1 LLCRCPPQRRAEALS
16 LPATFSRIR
25 AAEISFAEVKESK
38 KMLKVTAT
46 MGADVPLRAVVTHAE
61 RVESLGYDTLSVAE
75 AVHDGMLSSMA
86 ALGATTTLRVSQGV
100 LVAFARSPMLAAQG
114 AWDLQDYSGGRF
126 QLGLGT
132 QVKGNIIGRFGM
144 PWSAPAARL
153 TDYVGAVRA
162 CFDTFQ
168 NNTPLNFESESYTL
182 NRMQPFFNPGP
193 LDCGAPTILMGAVGP
208 LMTRAVGKVGD
219 ALQTHPTN
227 SEARYLRD
235 VTRPRLEEGTK
246 EAGRDLRIELTA
258 GPMIAT
264 GANAKEVEAEIQAAR
279 EALVFTLSTPAY
291 WPALEYHGWRHVGES
306 LRQYTREGKWAE
318 MNDLVTD
325 EILHAFVP
333 AGTYDEIADILLE
346 EYDDVAERIL
356 FPVPKD
362 PKNDAA
368 ARKAVAKLQ
377 GG

>member
-1 LLCRCPPQRRAEALS
+1 
-16 LPATFSRIR
+16 
-25 AAEISFAEVKESK
+25 
-38 KMLKVTAT
+38 MLKVTAT
-46 MGADVPLRAVVTHAE
+46 MGADVKLRDVETHAR

-86 ALGATTTLRVSQGV
+86 ALGATTSLRVSQGV

-162 CFDTFQ
+162 CFETFQ
-168 NNTPLNFESESYTL
+168 HGTPLNFESESYTL

-193 LDCGAPTILMGAVGP
+193 LECGAPSILMGAVGP
-208 LMTRAVGKVGD
+208 LMTRAVGRVGD

-227 SEARYLRD
+227 SESRYLRD
-235 VTRPRLEEGTK
+235 VTRPRLEEGAK
-246 EAGRDLRIELTA
+246 DAGRDLRIELTA
-258 GPMIAT
+258 GAMVAT
-264 GANAKEVEAEIQAAR
+264 GANAAEVAAEVQAAR

-291 WPALEYHGWRHVGES
+291 WPALEYHGLIEVGEK
-306 LRQYTREGKWAE
+306 LRQYTREGKWSE
-318 MNDLVTD
+318 MNGLVTD
-325 EILHAFVP
+325 EILKIFVP
-333 AGTYDEIADILLE
+333 AGTYDEIADILLG
-346 EYDDVAERIL
+346 EYDGVAERVL

-362 PKNDAA
+362 PKNDEA
-368 ARKAVAKLQ
+368 ARKSIQKLQ

>member
-1 LLCRCPPQRRAEALS
+1 
-16 LPATFSRIR
+16 
-25 AAEISFAEVKESK
+25 
-38 KMLKVTAT
+38 MLKVIAT
-46 MGADVPLRAVVTHAE
+46 MGADVRLRDVVSHAQ
-61 RVESLGYDTLSVAE
+61 RVETLGYDTLSVAE

-86 ALGATTTLRVSQGV
+86 ALGATSTLRVSQGV
-100 LVAFARSPMLAAQG
+100 LVAFARSPMLVAQG

-168 NNTPLNFESESYTL
+168 NGTPLDFESESYTL
-182 NRMQPFFNPGP
+182 NRLQPFFNPGP
-193 LDCGAPTILMGAVGP
+193 LECAAPTILMGAVGP

-227 SEARYLRD
+227 SEARYLRE

-246 EAGRDLRIELTA
+246 LAGRDLRIELTA
-258 GPMIAT
+258 GAMIAT
-264 GANAKEVEAEIQAAR
+264 GANAEEVEAEIQSAR
-279 EALVFTLSTPAY
+279 ESLVFTLSTPAY
-291 WPALEYHGWRHVGES
+291 WPALEYHGWRDVGEA
-306 LRQYTREGKWAE
+306 LREYTREGKWAE

-325 EILHAFVP
+325 EILNAFVP
-333 AGTYDEIADILLE
+333 SGTYDEIADILLA

-368 ARKAVAKLQ
+368 VRKTIARLQ

>member
-1 LLCRCPPQRRAEALS
+1 
-16 LPATFSRIR
+16 
-25 AAEISFAEVKESK
+25 
-38 KMLKVTAT
+38 MLKVTAT
-46 MGADVPLRAVVTHAE
+46 MGADVALRDVVTHAQ

-86 ALGATTTLRVSQGV
+86 ALGATSTLRVSQGV

-114 AWDLQDYSGGRF
+114 AWDLQAYSDGRF

-132 QVKGNIIGRFGM
+132 QVKGNIIGRFSM

-168 NNTPLNFESESYTL
+168 NDAPLNFVSESYTL

-193 LDCGAPTILMGAVGP
+193 LECGAPSILMGAVGP
-208 LMTRAVGKVGD
+208 LMTKAVGKVGD

-227 SEARYLRD
+227 SEARFLRE
-235 VTRPRLEEGTK
+235 VTRPRLEEGSK
-246 EAGRDLRIELTA
+246 SVSRDIRIELTGGA
-258 GPMIAT
+258 MVAT
-264 GANAKEVEAEIQAAR
+264 GANAQEVQAEVQNAR
-279 EALVFTLSTPAY
+279 DALVFTLSTPAY
-291 WPALEYHGWRHVGES
+291 WPTLEYHGLKHVGEQ

-325 EILHAFVP
+325 ELLDIFVP
-333 AGTYDEIADILLE
+333 QGTYDEIADILLE
-346 EYDDVAERIL
+346 QYDDVCDRVL
-356 FPVPKD
+356 FPVPAN
-362 PKNDAA
+362 PKNDEA
-368 ARKAVAKLQ
+368 ARQAIAKLQ

>member
-1 LLCRCPPQRRAEALS
+1 
-16 LPATFSRIR
+16 
-25 AAEISFAEVKESK
+25 
-38 KMLKVTAT
+38 MLKVTAT
-46 MGADVPLRAVVTHAE
+46 MGADVALREVVTHAQ

-75 AVHDGMLSSMA
+75 AVHDGMLSAMA
-86 ALGATTTLRVSQGV
+86 ALGATTQLRVSQGV

-114 AWDLQDYSGGRF
+114 AWDLQAYSEGRF

-168 NNTPLNFESESYTL
+168 HNTPLNFESESYTL

-193 LDCGAPTILMGAVGP
+193 LEWGAPTILMGAVGP
-208 LMTRAVGKVGD
+208 LMTKAVGKVGD
-219 ALQTHPTN
+219 AIQTHPTN
-227 SEARYLRD
+227 SEARFLRE

-246 EAGRDLRIELTA
+246 EAGRDVRIELTA

-264 GANAKEVEAEIQAAR
+264 GANAEEVEKEIQTAR

-291 WPALEYHGWRHVGES
+291 WPTLEYHGLKHVGEA

-325 EILHAFVP
+325 EVLGIFVP
-333 AGTYDEIADILLE
+333 RGTYDEIADILLE
-346 EYDDVAERIL
+346 QYDDVAERVL
-356 FPVPKD
+356 FPVPTD
-362 PKNDAA
+362 PKNDDA
-368 ARKAVAKLQ
+368 ARKAIAKLQ

>member
-1 LLCRCPPQRRAEALS
+1 
-16 LPATFSRIR
+16 
-25 AAEISFAEVKESK
+25 
-38 KMLKVTAT
+38 MLKVTAT
-46 MGADVPLRAVVTHAE
+46 MGANVPLRDVVRHAQ

-75 AVHDGMLSSMA
+75 AVHDGMLSAMA
-86 ALGATTTLRVSQGV
+86 ALGATERLRVSQGV

-114 AWDLQDYSGGRF
+114 AWDLQQYSEGRF

-162 CFDTFQ
+162 CFDAFQ
-168 NNTPLNFESESYTL
+168 NGTPLDFRSESYTL
-182 NRMQPFFNPGP
+182 NRLQPFFNPGP
-193 LDCGAPTILMGAVGP
+193 LECGPPTILMGAVGP

-227 SEARYLRD
+227 SEPRFLRE
-235 VTRPRLEEGTK
+235 VTRPRLEEGSQA
-246 EAGRDLRIELTA
+246 AGRDVRIELTA

-264 GANAKEVEAEIQAAR
+264 GATPADVEAETQAAR
-279 EALVFTLSTPAY
+279 ESLVFTLSTPAY
-291 WPALEYHGWRHVGES
+291 WPTLEYHGYREVGEK
-306 LRQYTREGKWAE
+306 LRDYTREGRWAE

-325 EILHAFVP
+325 DLLKIFVP

-346 EYDDVAERIL
+346 QYDDVAERIL
-356 FPVPKD
+356 FPVPQD
-362 PKNDAA
+362 PRHDATV
-368 ARKAVAKLQ
+368 RRVIEKLQ

>member
-1 LLCRCPPQRRAEALS
+1 
-16 LPATFSRIR
+16 
-25 AAEISFAEVKESK
+25 
-38 KMLKVTAT
+38 MLKVTAT
-46 MGADVPLRAVVTHAE
+46 MGADVKLRDVVTHAA

-75 AVHDGMLSSMA
+75 AVHDGMLSAMA
-86 ALGATTTLRVSQGV
+86 ALGATSTLRVSQGV

-114 AWDLQDYSGGRF
+114 AWDLQAYSEGRF

-162 CFDTFQ
+162 CFETFQ
-168 NNTPLNFESESYTL
+168 NGTPLDFQSESYTL
-182 NRMQPFFNPGP
+182 NRLQPFFNPGP
-193 LDCGAPTILMGAVGP
+193 LETGPPSILMGAVGP
-208 LMTRAVGKVGD
+208 LMTKAVGRVGD

-235 VTRPRLEEGTK
+235 VTRPRLEEGAK
-246 EAGRDLRIELTA
+246 AAGRDVRIELTA

-264 GANAKEVEAEIQAAR
+264 GATSAEVEAEVQAAR

-291 WPALEYHGWRHVGES
+291 WPALEYHGWKHVGEA
-306 LRQYTREGKWAE
+306 LRQYTREGRWAE

-325 EILHAFVP
+325 EIMQAFVP
-333 AGTYDEIADILLE
+333 SGTYDEIADILLE

-356 FPVPKD
+356 FPVPTD

-368 ARKAVAKLQ
+368 ARKAIERLQ